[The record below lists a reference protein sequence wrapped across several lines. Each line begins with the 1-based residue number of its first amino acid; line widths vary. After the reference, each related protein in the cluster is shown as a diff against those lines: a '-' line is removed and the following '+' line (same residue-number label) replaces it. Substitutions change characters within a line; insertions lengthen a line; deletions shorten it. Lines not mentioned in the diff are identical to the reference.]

1 MKLDPILSKAVR
13 LAKKGNYDEAIK
25 TLESEANRYY
35 GSFIYYYLLG
45 NSYLHSNIFGV
56 ALTYLKRAKEQ
67 KLRDPCTLL
76 GLAALYLNHGDT
88 DKAVDLYLEVQSLD
102 AGNRIAKRALAI
114 IRKHPSPENIS
125 AWIDSGS
132 LHKLF
137 PPFPKISIR
146 FSRVIFT
153 ALVGLAGVT
162 LVLGIALR
170 TGLIPSLHK
179 DTPVQRE
186 MPIELQAEFQL
197 SQDDMNSLIQVG
209 GTYRYVLTESQILES
224 FEDARR
230 LFHEHRDEAVRVRLN
245 RILESNAG
253 AGIKSRSRIITSF
266 LQVPG
271 FNTLHGD
278 DRFTYSEIV
287 RNPFLYN
294 GVHVI
299 WRGMAS
305 NLTVEETST
314 TFDFLVGYDTRRI
327 MEGVVQ
333 VQYDFAVPLN
343 IEFPFEILGRVIPVS
358 GESGIRIQGLA
369 LSQVGLLD
377 RERIENSGRN

>member
-1 MKLDPILSKAVR
+1 MKLDSILSKAVR

-45 NSYLHSNIFGV
+45 ISYLYTNVFGV

-102 AGNRIAKRALAI
+102 PGNRIAKKALAI
-114 IRKHPSPENIS
+114 IRKHPSPEEIS

-137 PPFPKISIR
+137 PPFPNVSVR
-146 FSRVIFT
+146 FSRVVVSTLLSI
-153 ALVGLAGVT
+153 AGLT
-162 LVLGIALR
+162 LALGIAFW
-170 TGLIPSLHK
+170 TGLIPSPHK
-179 DTPVQRE
+179 NNTVQRE
-186 MPIELQAEFQL
+186 MSAELHVGFQL
-197 SQDDMNSLIQVG
+197 SLDDMKSLVQVG
-209 GTYRYVLTESQILES
+209 GTYRYVLTESQVLES

-245 RILESNAG
+245 RILESNASE
-253 AGIKSRSRIITSF
+253 GIKSRARIIASF

-271 FNTLHGD
+271 FNTLHPD

-294 GVHVI
+294 GVHVM

-305 NLTVEETST
+305 DLVVEENST
-314 TFDFLVGYDTRRI
+314 EFTFLVGYDTRRT
-327 MEGVVQ
+327 MEGIVQ
-333 VQYDFAVPLN
+333 VDYDFAVPLN
-343 IEFPFEILGRVIPVS
+343 DEFPFEILGRVIPIS
-358 GESGIRIQGLA
+358 GESGIRIQGIA

-377 RERIENSGRN
+377 TAQNSGRN

>member
-1 MKLDPILSKAVR
+1 MKLDSILSKAVR
-13 LAKKGNYDEAIK
+13 LAKKGKYNEAIK
-25 TLESEANRYY
+25 TLESESNRYY

-45 NSYLHSNIFGV
+45 ISYLYTNVFGV

-88 DKAVDLYLEVQSLD
+88 DKAVDLYLEVQSLVP
-102 AGNRIAKRALAI
+102 GNRLAKKALAI
-114 IRKHPSPENIS
+114 IRKHPSPEEIS

-137 PPFPKISIR
+137 PPFPNVSIR
-146 FSRVIFT
+146 FSRV
-153 ALVGLAGVT
+153 AVT
-162 LVLGIALR
+162 TLLGIAGLTLAAGIAFW
-170 TGLIPSLHK
+170 TGLIPSPNKNTH
-179 DTPVQRE
+179 VQRE
-186 MPIELQAEFQL
+186 MSAELQVGFQL
-197 SQDDMNSLIQVG
+197 SQDDMKSLVQVG
-209 GTYRYVLTESQILES
+209 GTYRYVLTESQVLES

-230 LFHEHRDEAVRVRLN
+230 LFHEHRDEAVRIRLN

-253 AGIKSRSRIITSF
+253 EGIKSRARIIASF

-271 FNTLHGD
+271 FNTLYQD
-278 DRFTYSEIV
+278 DRFTYSEII

-305 NLTVEETST
+305 DLVVEENST
-314 TFDFLVGYDTRRI
+314 EFKFLVGYDTRRT
-327 MEGVVQ
+327 MEGIVQ

-343 IEFPFEILGRVIPVS
+343 DEFPFEILGRVIPIS
-358 GESGIRIQGLA
+358 GEIGIRIQGIA

-377 RERIENSGRN
+377 TVQNPGRN